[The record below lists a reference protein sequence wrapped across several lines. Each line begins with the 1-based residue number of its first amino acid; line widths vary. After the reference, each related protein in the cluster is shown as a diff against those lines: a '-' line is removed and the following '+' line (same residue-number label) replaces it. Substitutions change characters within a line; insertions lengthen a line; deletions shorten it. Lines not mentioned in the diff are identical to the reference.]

1 MTRRCR
7 MLLALITALLLGF
20 VLPGEATAAVAGP
33 RGVSVTSLSPRDM
46 AADVSAKSPLI
57 IEFAGNVNPAFYQS
71 VNVTM
76 FHGPRT
82 IDGELFYNQAA
93 KQVMFKPKTPLQEGQ
108 TYTAQVTFANGSE
121 TSERVWSFRTGASG
135 AAATTQSV
143 SADPADQPT
152 SVQSAGTTGAGIPRN
167 GSGLLSIANANMGSG
182 ELPAG
187 SNLEVSFSEPL
198 ELGTLREAPIKVYQG
213 RNPIGIDYRLSRDLK
228 TITLVPRST
237 LKPGMEYSVAITTA
251 LAGASGSRLSK
262 TTLIPFRIAGQNS
275 SADYEVPQH
284 VLEEAPPEPGDT
296 SFDAAP
302 GAAIPAAR
310 TAPTYAAQSFSAP
323 AVPLKVVAMTPRQGE
338 VVTNL
343 SQPISIVFNQDV
355 RPETLNEFTFRVEDD
370 FGPVPAKI
378 RYIPE
383 RRQGVLTPV
392 GVLDLQKTYRVIVT
406 QGVSDA
412 AGGRLAKGISSSF
425 STQSAVNAPSTPE
438 MFTMNE
444 PAPAPVRK
452 TAARQAPAGRGLVPE
467 SFPMTAARP
476 SPQATRR
483 AAPKVDPRRESR
495 ELEVI
500 DDETDQMS
508 ASANMD
514 EAYEEQPRAAP
525 ARKTGVRK
533 AREALS
539 TFKITGISPSA
550 NAENVK
556 RDSRITLQ
564 FSDPVNPS
572 TLDEVNISVFANQ
585 RRVEGRV
592 SYDSR
597 QQRAVFIPSEPF
609 DAETNY
615 KVRISDKIRSA
626 IGEPLMG
633 KYSWEFTTG
642 TERRPAYVP
651 RGGMEADAA
660 FSIPLA
666 DRRSVAARSTVDIG
680 GGSSTGS
687 SFTYISPK
695 HWAFKS
701 IKHMHSKGLLVTY
714 PFTNKDRVT
723 RYECAMSVNTILS
736 TLKSL
741 QNRPTPTQL
750 RVADLVELEH
760 LVIEF
765 RPELKS
771 LRTNPAWF
779 EQFLQNQGVNLAE
792 IQARVAGRNRG

>member
-1 MTRRCR
+1 
-7 MLLALITALLLGF
+7 
-20 VLPGEATAAVAGP
+20 
-33 RGVSVTSLSPRDM
+33 
-46 AADVSAKSPLI
+46 
-57 IEFAGNVNPAFYQS
+57 
-71 VNVTM
+71 
-76 FHGPRT
+76 
-82 IDGELFYNQAA
+82 
-93 KQVMFKPKTPLQEGQ
+93 
-108 TYTAQVTFANGSE
+108 
-121 TSERVWSFRTGASG
+121 
-135 AAATTQSV
+135 
-143 SADPADQPT
+143 
-152 SVQSAGTTGAGIPRN
+152 
-167 GSGLLSIANANMGSG
+167 
-182 ELPAG
+182 
-187 SNLEVSFSEPL
+187 PL

-213 RNPIGIDYRLSRDLK
+213 RTPIGIDYRLSRDLK
-228 TITLVPRST
+228 TITLVPRT
-237 LKPGMEYSVAITTA
+237 ALKPNQEYSVAITTQ
-251 LAGASGSRLSK
+251 LAGASGSRLPK
-262 TTLIPFRIAGQNS
+262 TTLIPFRVADQ
-275 SADYEVPQH
+275 SAATDYEVPQH

-302 GAAIPAAR
+302 SSALPSRRAAPVA
-310 TAPTYAAQSFSAP
+310 
-323 AVPLKVVAMTPRQGE
+323 AVPATPLKIVAMTPRQGE
-338 VVTNL
+338 TITNL

-370 FGPVPAKI
+370 FGPIPAKI

-406 QGVSDA
+406 QGISDN
-412 AGGRLAKGISSSF
+412 AGGRLAKGISASF
-425 STQSAVNAPSTPE
+425 STQSPVNTPSTPE
-438 MFTMNE
+438 MFASAET
-444 PAPAPVRK
+444 APTPVR
-452 TAARQAPAGRGLVPE
+452 QAKPRAPSSGRGLVPE
-467 SFPMTAARP
+467 SFPDTAVRVPARSP
-476 SPQATRR
+476 SREVSHT
-483 AAPKVDPRRESR
+483 DPRRESR

-500 DDETDQMS
+500 DDESDQMS
-508 ASANMD
+508 VSADMEEVVD
-514 EAYEEQPRAAP
+514 EQPRSAP
-525 ARKTGVRK
+525 ARKTSQRK
-533 AREALS
+533 SREALS

-556 RDSRITLQ
+556 RDGRITLQ
-564 FSDPVNPS
+564 FSDPANPS

-642 TERRPAYVP
+642 TERRPSYVP
-651 RGGMEADAA
+651 RGVMEADAA

-666 DRRSVAARSTVDIG
+666 DRRTVATRPAAEPG
-680 GGSSTGS
+680 TGASS
-687 SFTYISPK
+687 SFAYISPK
-695 HWAFKS
+695 HWAFRS

-792 IQARVAGRNRG
+792 VQARVAQRNRG